1 MIKNPLEG
9 DKDWLQPTD
18 RSDYARI
25 RLFMATARENEEIS
39 VNGDGID
46 KLFYDGS
53 HNGCIIRL
61 DHRHAAPIY
70 IDEIKR
76 IKRKFS
82 RIYLTNTA
90 DAGKELILGI
100 TKSHTCDIVP
110 EDESSVR
117 SDADGYVTGRNQ
129 VNVVGGFY
137 NETGIT
143 LLTHEQ
149 IGACKITDERELH
162 VRAMPPLMSVDI
174 LTEYDDAGTDTI
186 AAPGAHYAIEVLG
199 YQINE
204 WANSTFAL
212 TSSAYLRFVTSNKYV
227 WHGMIA
233 PETGVITN
241 YKDVNSGLRIRGAE
255 NEALTLRNADRAA
268 GNSAVVAV
276 VYYQKVRIN

>member
-1 MIKNPLEG
+1 MIENPLEG
-9 DKDWLQPTD
+9 EKEWLKPTD
-18 RSDYARI
+18 RSDYARV

-100 TKSHTCDIVP
+100 TKSRTCDIVP
-110 EDESSVR
+110 EDERSIR
-117 SDADGYVTGRNQ
+117 SDTDGYVTGRNQ
-129 VNVVGGFY
+129 VDVIGGFY
-137 NETGIT
+137 NETGIAV
-143 LLTHEQ
+143 LTHEQ

-162 VRAMPPLMSVDI
+162 VRAMPPQM
-174 LTEYDDAGTDTI
+174 LTDRLYSNGDAGTDTI
-186 AAPGAHYAIEVLG
+186 AAPGAHYALEVLG
-199 YQINE
+199 YNIIEVESAALVIAVPAKLKFETSDQNIWDGILEEEGAIKNYRSH
-204 WANSTFAL
+204 ST
-212 TSSAYLRFVTSNKYV
+212 
-227 WHGMIA
+227 
-233 PETGVITN
+233 
-241 YKDVNSGLRIRGAE
+241 GLRIRGNE
-255 NEALTLRNADRAA
+255 NEALTLTNGNRTA
-268 GNSAVVAV
+268 GSSAVSAV
-276 VYYQKVRIN
+276 IYYRKVRIN